1 MSNLQSRRNEFSQR
15 LLGLVLKP
23 NMTILD
29 IGCGTGELSF
39 LANEILNRQCNIIGI
54 DMNENSIFVAKQNCQ
69 DNHITNIQ
77 FLCMNVD
84 ELTKLNTSVD
94 AIIARRVLMYL
105 PNPMQTLQQL
115 YAILNTNGVIAL
127 QETDALLNQLP
138 QNLPLNE
145 HAMRLAWKTVSA
157 ENGDIHIGRKL
168 YQMLAQTGFNI
179 QEHFCETTIKTAQTI
194 SDLAWLVGV
203 MRDRM
208 ESFGLLKDNSPI
220 LSALN
225 NNTLA
230 QVLSDELTNSENGI
244 FLQDMAFGIVAK
256 KDE

>member
-15 LLGLVLKP
+15 LLALVLKP

-54 DMNENSIFVAKQNCQ
+54 DMNENSISVAKQNCQ

-168 YQMLAQTGFNI
+168 YQMFAQTGFNI
-179 QEHFCETTIKTAQTI
+179 QEHFCEATIKTAQTI